1 MRTIA
6 HLSDPHFGRIEPAT
20 VQALIAT
27 VSEARPDVV
36 VVSGDFTQRAKA
48 REFREARRFL
58 DALPSPQIV
67 VPGNHDIPLYNVFAR
82 AVNPLRNYQRYITQD
97 LEPFYSDDE
106 ITIVGINTARSLT
119 FKSGRIN
126 TRQVASSCARL
137 EACGEN
143 RTRIIVS
150 HHPFDLPESHEL
162 HGLVGRAHMAMA
174 GFARCRVDLILSGHL
189 HLSHTSVSAPR
200 YKIPGHSALVIHAG
214 TATSSRARGELNSF
228 NILQLDRSTVSIQC
242 LTWNRERSSFLLSAT
257 AQFHRTSAGWSRV
270 PSPDAASKPGFKTV
284 NRAEPR
290 RRGE

>member
-27 VSEARPDVV
+27 VTEARPDVV
-36 VVSGDFTQRAKA
+36 VVSGDLTQRAKG
-48 REFREARRFL
+48 REFQQARQFL
-58 DALPSPQIV
+58 DALPTPQIV
-67 VPGNHDIPLYNVFAR
+67 VPGNHDVPLYNVLAR
-82 AVNPLRNYQRYITQD
+82 ALKPLRNYQRYITTD

-126 TRQVASSCARL
+126 RRQVASSCERL

-150 HHPFDLPESHEL
+150 HHPFDLPGTREL

-174 GFARCRVDLILSGHL
+174 GFARCRVDFILSGHL
-189 HLSHTSVSAPR
+189 HISHTSESASR

-214 TATSSRARGELNSF
+214 TASSTRARGERNSF
-228 NILQLDRSTVSIQC
+228 NILQVDRTSVSIQC
-242 LTWNRERSSFLLSAT
+242 LTWNRERSSFFLTAT
-257 AQFHRTSAGWSRV
+257 AQFHRTSTGWSRL
-270 PSPDAASKPGFKTV
+270 PRADASTKP
-284 NRAEPR
+284 
-290 RRGE
+290 